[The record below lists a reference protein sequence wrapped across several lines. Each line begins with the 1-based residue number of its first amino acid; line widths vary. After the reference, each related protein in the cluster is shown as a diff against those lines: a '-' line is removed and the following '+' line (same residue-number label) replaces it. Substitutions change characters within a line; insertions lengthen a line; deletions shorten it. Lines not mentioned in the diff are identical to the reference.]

1 MLHMSQT
8 LCKLLGK
15 QHETG
20 TNVTPLCIPGGVGSR
35 AEGDRVPVKE
45 GHLESKGILVCF
57 LHGYIPVYRKVSSS

>member
-15 QHETG
+15 QYETSA
-20 TNVTPLCIPGGVGSR
+20 NVTPFCIPGGVGSR
-35 AEGDRVPVKE
+35 AEGNGMPVKE
-45 GHLESKGILVCF
+45 GNLESRGILCF